1 MPAQKLIFA
10 DRAERYW
17 KSRIAELGTTQE
29 KIAKAVGRNQG
40 SICKWIGDIDRITVG
55 DLRKMC
61 KYLRVKPS
69 DFFLKNGE

>member
-1 MPAQKLIFA
+1 MPAQKVTFEV
-10 DRAERYW
+10 RAERYW
-17 KSRIAELGTTQE
+17 KSRIAELDTTQ
-29 KIAKAVGRNQG
+29 AKVAKNIGRNQG
-40 SICKWIGDIDRITVG
+40 SVSKWMGDIDRITVG